1 MIELGGN
8 IELVGFSDLDSQ
20 ELIILKKIIGGYARK
35 FADHAKD
42 YEKLTIDLKQ
52 VKTKYEIQAK
62 LMINGK
68 PVNSGATEKNIFI
81 AVAEVLKNL
90 EAQVM
95 K

>member
-20 ELIILKKIIGGYARK
+20 ELVILKKIIGGYARK
-35 FADHAKD
+35 FSDHAKD

-52 VKTKYEIQAK
+52 VKPKYKIQAK

-68 PVNSGATEKNIFI
+68 PVNSDATEKNVFV
-81 AVAEVLKNL
+81 ALAEVLKNL